1 MKRRANATLI
11 GLFVLLGLGLVAAGV
26 LVATGG
32 RLFARK
38 DQAVMYFQGSVYG
51 LQVGAPVVFRGVRL
65 GSVSAIGLE
74 HEAPGDSFTI
84 PVRVDLD
91 RDGITTVHPDGRRE
105 RRALTLPGMVA
116 KGLSAQLAL
125 QSLIT
130 GQQYV
135 ELDLRPGKPGTLH
148 RAPGSGPLV
157 EIPTNPTTIQ
167 NLKAQLES
175 MDVRALADDIS
186 GTARAV
192 RDLVSGPDLREVL
205 ANLRQVSAD
214 LRVVGA
220 TVARRA
226 DPLARDAQSTL
237 QDTRA
242 ALARLGQA
250 ADQVNDSARRLGGTA
265 DRVGALADPRS
276 PLVQSVQR
284 TADELA
290 EAAAGLRQHTA
301 PDAPLAQDLAHTLQ
315 DVGQAARS
323 VRALADTLERQPEA
337 LLKGK
342 SSP

>member
-1 MKRRANATLI
+1 MKRRANPTLI
-11 GLFVLLGLGLVAAGV
+11 GLFVLVGLGLVAAGV

-38 DQAVMYFQGSVYG
+38 DPAVMYFQGSVYG
-51 LQVGAPVVFRGVRL
+51 LQVGAPVMFRGVRL
-65 GSVSAIGLE
+65 GSVSTIGLE

-91 RDGITTVHPDGRRE
+91 REGITTVHPDGSRE
-105 RRALTLPGMVA
+105 RHGLTLPAMVA

-135 ELDLRPGKPGTLH
+135 ELDLRPGKPGTL
-148 RAPGSGPLV
+148 RRPPGSGREV

-205 ANLRQVSAD
+205 GNLRQVSAD
-214 LRVVGA
+214 LRVASA

-226 DPLARDAQSTL
+226 DPLTREAQTTL

-242 ALARLGQA
+242 TLGRLGQA
-250 ADQVNDSARRLGGTA
+250 AERVGDSARRLGLTA
-265 DRVGALADPRS
+265 DRVGALADPQA

-284 TADELA
+284 TAEALA
-290 EAAAGLRQHTA
+290 QAAAGLRQHTG
-301 PDAPLAQDLAHTLQ
+301 PDAPLVQDLERTLQ
-315 DVGQAARS
+315 DVGRAARS
-323 VRALADTLERQPEA
+323 VRELADALERRPEA

-342 SSP
+342 APP

>member
-1 MKRRANATLI
+1 MNRRANTTLI
-11 GLFVLLGLGLVAAGV
+11 GAFVLLGLGLVAAAV
-26 LVATGG
+26 LLATGG
-32 RLFARK
+32 RLWARK

-105 RRALTLPGMVA
+105 RQAMTLPDMVA

-148 RAPGSGPLV
+148 RAPGSQGLV

-205 ANLRQVSAD
+205 ANLRQLSAD
-214 LRVVGA
+214 LRRVGA
-220 TVARRA
+220 TAARSA
-226 DPLARDAQSTL
+226 DPLARGAQGAL
-237 QDTRA
+237 QDSRA

-250 ADQVNDSARRLGGTA
+250 ADQVNDTARRLGSTA
-265 DRVGALADPRS
+265 DRVGALADPQA
-276 PLVQSVQR
+276 PLLQSVQR

-290 EAAAGLRQHTA
+290 QAAAGLRQLTG
-301 PDAPLAQDLAHTLQ
+301 PDAPVPNELERTLQ
-315 DVGQAARS
+315 DLGRAARS
-323 VRALADTLERQPEA
+323 VRELADTLERQPEA
-337 LLKGK
+337 LVQGK
-342 SSP
+342 RSP